1 MTYFSSLY
9 WAGFTDRSSK
19 KSVDGYCQDQKL
31 KNQKLKKTL
40 YLGNVLLWWSRIV
53 VMSFAQTC
61 FGGPQSVASTGHRC
75 LAANSKSDLQPVR
88 DHSTARCRS
97 RAPGCHCLPVHVQRQ
112 MIMMTSAFLKLQFQN
127 LWQHVEIRSDWDLFA
142 SKLELKLPEQVPG
155 DLALQARR
163 QPLAVARRLQGQKLP
178 KLSGKYC
185 QGKLSDAKG
194 QADSSQPLCCGP
206 YCIQPW
212 VTPRTAH
219 QASWVNQGLCW
230 L

>member
-9 WAGFTDRSSK
+9 WAGFTG
-19 KSVDGYCQDQKL
+19 VL
-31 KNQKLKKTL
+31 KNLLMGIVRTRNSRTRNWKRHCTVETSFHGEVELLWCPLPRPASAGPSRWPAQ
-40 YLGNVLLWWSRIV
+40 GIAVLLPIPS
-53 VMSFAQTC
+53 QTC
-61 FGGPQSVASTGHRC
+61 SQCEIIQLPGAAAAR
-75 LAANSKSDLQPVR
+75 LAASARTAANYHDDL
-88 DHSTARCRS
+88 
-97 RAPGCHCLPVHVQRQ
+97 
-112 MIMMTSAFLKLQFQN
+112 
-127 LWQHVEIRSDWDLFA
+127 WIRSDWDLFA